1 MQNNHPND
9 YISLIM
15 FSTPLAGSNDTGA
28 SRFNRVRVGL
38 SQSYSLLTDS
48 LWYPPATV
56 GNPSA
61 TVSPYDADNL
71 EVPRAMG
78 GTCYAMGL
86 MLAYNQFS
94 GSSALLNYNT
104 ATYNGV
110 LANDAGGGGRK
121 GAQKIVIFE
130 TDGDP
135 NTTAGASFINGG
147 SYNSYYQIRYNQASK
162 STSEYPNN
170 VTGYS
175 DNSNT
180 VVTQINTLVSQL
192 NTSYSTTSRPLQLHC
207 IAFGSII
214 DAAGLQTLH
223 NMQTA
228 GNVFDG
234 PANTLPSYKILT
246 NASTYVTNLQQ
257 AFAKILQDGV
267 QVSLIQ

>member
-9 YISLIM
+9 FISLIM
-15 FSTPLAGSNDTGA
+15 FSTPLDQQQRHQRH
-28 SRFNRVRVGL
+28 RFNRVRVGL

-94 GSSALLNYNT
+94 GNSALLNYNT
-104 ATYNGV
+104 ATYPAV
-110 LANDAGGGGRK
+110 HANDAGGGGRK

-135 NTTAGASFINGG
+135 NTTASANFVNGG
-147 SYNSYYQIRYNQASK
+147 SYNSYYQIRYNQSQ
-162 STSEYPNN
+162 P
-170 VTGYS
+170 V
-175 DNSNT
+175 D
-180 VVTQINTLVSQL
+180 QRVSHQCQRL
-192 NTSYSTTSRPLQLHC
+192 WRQ
-207 IAFGSII
+207 
-214 DAAGLQTLH
+214 
-223 NMQTA
+223 
-228 GNVFDG
+228 
-234 PANTLPSYKILT
+234 
-246 NASTYVTNLQQ
+246 
-257 AFAKILQDGV
+257 
-267 QVSLIQ
+267 